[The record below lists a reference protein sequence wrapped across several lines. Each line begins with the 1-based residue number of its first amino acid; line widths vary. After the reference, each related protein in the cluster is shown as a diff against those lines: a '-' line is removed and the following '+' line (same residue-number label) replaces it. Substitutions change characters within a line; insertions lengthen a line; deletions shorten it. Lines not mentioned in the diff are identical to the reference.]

1 MNEWLITFLSLSV
14 AGTLLILV
22 LFLLKPIYK
31 NRLSH
36 RWQYYIWLIVI
47 ARLLIPFAPE
57 TNLVS
62 NLFSNISTNMIEP
75 IANAYYGTNE
85 PIAQDE
91 NISGNQTAFKE
102 KPITDVSP
110 IDNETTENQTIGVI
124 WLVVALILLIRKIT
138 IYQSFT
144 KYIRAGRTAVDD
156 IEKLEQLGEIINNQ
170 NIKVS
175 VELYTNS
182 LISSPLLIGFWKPC
196 IVLPTTDFSMSD
208 FRFTILHELTH
219 YKRMDMFYKWLIQIV
234 ICLHWFNPFVYL
246 IGKEINRACELSC
259 DEAVI
264 SNLDP
269 KERRG
274 YGDTLLNA
282 IKTGGTYKNSVAFV
296 TLWESKAILSERLGA
311 IMTYKKQTK
320 AVVLVS
326 ISLALLLLCGATY
339 AGACSA
345 KQPTPN
351 LTAPDNIPTITAT
364 ADTITQIEKPNVD
377 ITIENNAS
385 VKFVS
390 TTDNE
395 ISVDYGSTLYDVDV
409 SNESGN
415 WKMNISYIG
424 NYSKYPAATVYI
436 PNITYGVVTIKSTLA
451 TLKFNNVFQHTNT
464 INADMAISCIF
475 YTIPE
480 GFTGNLNA
488 TTADGYL
495 ELSSNDKYKD
505 CDITI
510 ANCASYGEI
519 STYFTKTENAVTY
532 SNGTRTGIVNFDFK
546 DGGYAIIK

>member
-1 MNEWLITFLSLSV
+1 MKTPPPQQRFLYYRWTV
-14 AGTLLILV
+14 TINV
-22 LFLLKPIYK
+22 KPVNI
-31 NRLSH
+31 
-36 RWQYYIWLIVI
+36 
-47 ARLLIPFAPE
+47 
-57 TNLVS
+57 
-62 NLFSNISTNMIEP
+62 LFSNINTSVIEP
-75 IANAYYGTNE
+75 ITNAYYGTNE
-85 PIAQDE
+85 PIVQDE
-91 NISGNQTAFKE
+91 NTLGNQTAFKE
-102 KPITDVSP
+102 KPIADVSP
-110 IDNETTENQTIGVI
+110 IDNETTETQTIGVI
-124 WLVVALILLIRKIT
+124 WLVVALILLIKKIT
-138 IYQSFT
+138 IYQSFI
-144 KYIRAGRTAVDD
+144 KYIRAGRVAVTD
-156 IEKLEQLGEIINNQ
+156 IEKLEQLGKIIDSQ
-170 NIKVS
+170 NIKTS

-196 IVLPTTDFSMSD
+196 IVLLTTDISISD

-246 IGKEINRACELSC
+246 ISNEINRACELSC
-259 DEAVI
+259 DEVII

-282 IKTGGTYKNSVAFV
+282 IKTGGDYKNSVASV
-296 TLWESKAILSERLGA
+296 TLWESKKILSERLGA
-311 IMTYKKQTK
+311 IMTYKKQT
-320 AVVLVS
+320 
-326 ISLALLLLCGATY
+326 
-339 AGACSA
+339 
-345 KQPTPN
+345 TPN
-351 LTAPDNIPTITAT
+351 LAAPDNLPTITAT

-409 SNESGN
+409 SNESGD
-415 WKMNISYIG
+415 WKINISYIG

-436 PNITYGVVTIKSTLA
+436 PNITYDVVTIKATLA
-451 TLKFNNVFQHTNT
+451 TLKFINVFQHTNT
-464 INADMAISCIF
+464 INADMEISCIF

-510 ANCASYGEI
+510 ANCASFGDI
-519 STYFTKTENAVTY
+519 ATDFTKTENTLTY

-546 DGGYAIIK
+546 DGGYAIIENKLLTKFVSGANGIKNRAMTMSQI